1 QGHLRAHAPAHRF
14 RHLDDARIGLMH
26 AAVRVRS
33 IERELKLGGAKPIFL
48 SRPRRPVDDGSAIRV
63 KPARVRLQGRVR
75 HDAVPSLTDPR
86 DALVGVD
93 FDDKVVLR
101 GAGRVFFDV
110 RHQEHVALDRGDAHQ
125 ADTLPSACN
134 SLTDSTPPYSTA
146 CTVVSSTSPGSITRA
161 RPSLTASASAP
172 GQLVQASIAAW

>member
-1 QGHLRAHAPAHRF
+1 
-14 RHLDDARIGLMH
+14 MH

-33 IERELKLGGAKPIFL
+33 LARELNPGIQ
-48 SRPRRPVDDGSAIRV
+48 IR
-63 KPARVRLQGRVR
+63 
-75 HDAVPSLTDPR
+75 LTDPR

-110 RHQEHVALDRGDAHQ
+110 RHHEHVALDRGDAHQ

>member
-1 QGHLRAHAPAHRF
+1 MSTSF
-14 RHLDDARIGLMH
+14 RPR
-26 AAVRVRS
+26 AVRIARS
-33 IERELKLGGAKPIFL
+33 ASDHAYCTSTIRVISGPTRRRTPSASSTPAVH
-48 SRPRRPVDDGSAIRV
+48 RRPDVELLPYLWRV
-63 KPARVRLQGRVR
+63 QRILAYEHLPQRETHVVGGGRLQARARDPGIQIR
-75 HDAVPSLTDPR
+75 LTDPR

-134 SLTDSTPPYSTA
+134 SLTDSTPP
-146 CTVVSSTSPGSITRA
+146 
-161 RPSLTASASAP
+161 
-172 GQLVQASIAAW
+172 